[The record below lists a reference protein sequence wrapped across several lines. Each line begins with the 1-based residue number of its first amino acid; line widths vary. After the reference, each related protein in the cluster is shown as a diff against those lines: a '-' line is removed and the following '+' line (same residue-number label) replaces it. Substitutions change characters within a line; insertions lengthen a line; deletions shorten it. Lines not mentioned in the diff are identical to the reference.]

1 MSESSGALGDR
12 LVVGID
18 FGTTFSGVAFAHSGT
33 PKAPDEIAV
42 IKTWPGGNNTTS
54 EKVPSVVSYQKVE
67 SSPLKRKANDAFD
80 FEAFTS
86 TAVIPQTVT
95 SRREPSSMMK
105 RGFQVGADEQR
116 IRCLKLLLD
125 PDQNILRFVSYNDI
139 EKQLALSQ
147 KNAKAVVAEYLGAL
161 FSHAQQVLIDR
172 YGELFVATTKQQI
185 VLTVPAVWSDAAKN
199 KTLKAAEAAAEQHLH
214 DL

>member
-1 MSESSGALGDR
+1 
-12 LVVGID
+12 
-18 FGTTFSGVAFAHSGT
+18 
-33 PKAPDEIAV
+33 
-42 IKTWPGGNNTTS
+42 
-54 EKVPSVVSYQKVE
+54 
-67 SSPLKRKANDAFD
+67 
-80 FEAFTS
+80 
-86 TAVIPQTVT
+86 
-95 SRREPSSMMK
+95 MMK